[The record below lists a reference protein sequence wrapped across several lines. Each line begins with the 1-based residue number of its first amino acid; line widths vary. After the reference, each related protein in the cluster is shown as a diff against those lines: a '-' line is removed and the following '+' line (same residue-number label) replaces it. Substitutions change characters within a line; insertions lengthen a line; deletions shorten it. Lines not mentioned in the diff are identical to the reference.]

1 MNTPKLRFKEFTEQ
15 YKSYKL
21 KELSEK
27 KNQKNSRS
35 EISEVF
41 TNSASQGVIPQ
52 RDFFDRDI
60 ANQNNLSG
68 YYIIEQDDFVYNPRI
83 SNLAPVG
90 PIKRNHNGTGVMSP
104 LYTVFGIN
112 SNFNKSFAEFYFSTN
127 KWHKYLQSIAN
138 YGVRADRMNI
148 TSDGFFSM
156 PIFLPSLEE
165 QQKIASFFTAVD
177 QKLTTLKKKKELL
190 EQYKKGVMQQIFS
203 QKLRFKD
210 DAGNPFPEW
219 EERKLGNIG
228 NTFNGLTGKTSDDF
242 GEGSYY
248 IQYKQVFDN
257 SKIDLSKFGKVKVE
271 ANENQNKVQYGD
283 VIFTTSSETPHEIGI
298 SSVLLDTVENLY
310 LNSFC
315 FGFRPNSLEETH
327 PSYLRFLF
335 RSDFFRNKLL
345 KLAQGSTRYNM
356 SKSEFLKLN
365 VSFPIIKEQQKIAD
379 FLSAID
385 NKMNAVAQQIE
396 KTEQWKK
403 GLLQKMFV

>member
-1 MNTPKLRFKEFTEQ
+1 
-15 YKSYKL
+15 
-21 KELSEK
+21 
-27 KNQKNSRS
+27 
-35 EISEVF
+35 
-41 TNSASQGVIPQ
+41 
-52 RDFFDRDI
+52 
-60 ANQNNLSG
+60 
-68 YYIIEQDDFVYNPRI
+68 
-83 SNLAPVG
+83 
-90 PIKRNHNGTGVMSP
+90 
-104 LYTVFGIN
+104 
-112 SNFNKSFAEFYFSTN
+112 
-127 KWHKYLQSIAN
+127 
-138 YGVRADRMNI
+138 
-148 TSDGFFSM
+148 
-156 PIFLPSLEE
+156 
-165 QQKIASFFTAVD
+165 
-177 QKLTTLKKKKELL
+177 
-190 EQYKKGVMQQIFS
+190 MQQIFS

>member
-177 QKLTTLKKKKELL
+177 QKFTTLKKKKELL
-190 EQYKKGVMQQIFS
+190 EQYKNGVMQQIFS

-210 DAGNPFPEW
+210 ENGNPFPEW
-219 EERKLGNIG
+219 EEKKLGEVLVSIS
-228 NTFNGLTGKTSDDF
+228 TKKHQIKST
-242 GEGSYY
+242 E
-248 IQYKQVFDN
+248 I
-257 SKIDLSKFGKVKVE
+257 
-271 ANENQNKVQYGD
+271 
-283 VIFTTSSETPHEIGI
+283 SETGNYRVVDQGQDSIAGYYNDGNKKFTDFPVI
-298 SSVLLDTVENLY
+298 V
-310 LNSFC
+310 
-315 FGFRPNSLEETH
+315 FGDHTTILK
-327 PSYLRFLF
+327 YV
-335 RSDFFRNKLL
+335 DFEFIVGADGTKLL
-345 KLAQGSTRYNM
+345 KNKNNDNLKFLYYNLTFNNV
-356 SKSEFLKLN
+356 KQEGYKRHFTILSEKYLQIP
-365 VSFPIIKEQQKIAD
+365 SSKEQQKIAD

-385 NKMNAVAQQIE
+385 NKIDTVAKQID